1 MNTRSAKAK
10 GRRLALWVV
19 DKIRALFDLPE
30 EDVVATN
37 SGVPGI
43 DVQLSNRARKFFP
56 YSVECKNYARIAIY
70 QWWDQ
75 AVANQGELV
84 PLLVVKAN
92 RRDPLVIMSWD
103 TFESLLKNVN
113 T

>member
-1 MNTRSAKAK
+1 MQTRSAKAK
-10 GRRLALWVV
+10 GRKLALWVV
-19 DKIRALFDLPE
+19 NKIRSLFDLPE

-43 DVQLSNRARKFFP
+43 DVQLSNKAREFFP

-75 AVANQGELV
+75 AVANQGELT

-92 RRDPLVIMSWD
+92 RREPLVILSWD
-103 TFESLLKNVN
+103 TFEGLIKNAD
-113 T
+113 